1 MLRRS
6 MARLTAILKTRLTGV
21 LSWWLSPHMTSLPT
35 DESYKW
41 KVGNF
46 GPVVILFKGNFSP
59 PFAFFKR
66 LALPEPTS

>member
-1 MLRRS
+1 
-6 MARLTAILKTRLTGV
+6 
-21 LSWWLSPHMTSLPT
+21 MTSLPT